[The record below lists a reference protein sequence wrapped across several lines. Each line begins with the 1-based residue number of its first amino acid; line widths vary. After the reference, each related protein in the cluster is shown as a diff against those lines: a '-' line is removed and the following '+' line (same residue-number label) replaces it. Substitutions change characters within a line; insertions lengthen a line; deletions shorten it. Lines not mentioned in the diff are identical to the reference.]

1 MIDLTFNMDNGDC
14 ELIHDTENMIGAC
27 TRRLNTEL
35 DTTLYLEYGSTLEGL
50 FGFKKTDVNLQF
62 INQTVYGCLM
72 QDERI
77 LDCDV
82 SSEYTKDG
90 FKTKIYILCEDNE
103 LTFDYEYN
111 GEGGEEYNA

>member
-35 DTTLYLEYGSTLEGL
+35 DTTLYLEYGSTLEG
-50 FGFKKTDVNLQF
+50 
-62 INQTVYGCLM
+62 
-72 QDERI
+72 
-77 LDCDV
+77 
-82 SSEYTKDG
+82 
-90 FKTKIYILCEDNE
+90 IYILCEDNE

>member
-1 MIDLTFNMDNGDC
+1 
-14 ELIHDTENMIGAC
+14 
-27 TRRLNTEL
+27 
-35 DTTLYLEYGSTLEGL
+35 
-50 FGFKKTDVNLQF
+50 
-62 INQTVYGCLM
+62 M
-72 QDERI
+72 QDDRI

>member
-35 DTTLYLEYGSTLEGL
+35 DTTLYLEYGSTL
-50 FGFKKTDVNLQF
+50 

-72 QDERI
+72 QDDRI